1 MYSHIYELVRE
12 GKIVFSSE
20 ENRNELANESL
31 AFGEADDEFEPTDI
45 DDTTMDNVE
54 DIEPD
59 DDAGDTTT
67 QPEEPV
73 EEPEPVSK
81 IQSLD
86 IVNAAM
92 NKFDQY
98 MVDTNIDWNFFIRN
112 GKVTQCENFAY
123 VDDLYNLLFL

>member
-54 DIEPD
+54 DSEPAD
-59 DDAGDTTT
+59 DSGDT
-67 QPEEPV
+67 P
-73 EEPEPVSK
+73 S
-81 IQSLD
+81 
-86 IVNAAM
+86 
-92 NKFDQY
+92 
-98 MVDTNIDWNFFIRN
+98 
-112 GKVTQCENFAY
+112 
-123 VDDLYNLLFL
+123 